1 MGCGGAG
8 MSPLFHL
15 TLFVILPAVLYLT
28 IHTYD
33 RSR

>member
-1 MGCGGAG
+1 

-28 IHTYD
+28 VHTYD
-33 RSR
+33 RSRR